1 MIGLAFAAFVF
12 NTSEFLPV
20 GLLPDMAA
28 SLNESVSFMGLV
40 ITGYAW
46 VVSIMSLPL
55 ALLTARFER
64 KKLLL
69 FLLGL
74 FAICHFAVLW
84 VDSFWSLYA
93 TRIGVAL
100 AHSIFWSIMNPL
112 AARMAPA
119 GKRATGLAAVMGG
132 TIVATV
138 LGVPLG
144 TKMGHLFV
152 IGAAAFLVLMLLWY
166 VLPQCPS
173 RSAGSLKSL
182 PVILK
187 RPALLQLYGVTMI
200 TMLGQFTAYS
210 FISPILEHSAGM
222 SGSDVVDVLL
232 LFGLAGIIGTVLSSK
247 TVDRYP
253 SASLTVPLVVL
264 SMSLFLLVPLCSS
277 WLSLVPLLLLWGAA
291 QTAICMALSASVLVV
306 ASDAA
311 DVATSLYSGIF
322 NIGIGGG
329 AFVGSLVSQHFGFT
343 PVAFVGG
350 TFITISAL
358 FCLSVYFR
366 TGSALLPHD
375 DLSREVGEP
384 HKL

>member
-1 MIGLAFAAFVF
+1 MSASQSAQTGFRAWIPVIGLAFAAFVF

-144 TKMGHLFV
+144 TKMGHLFGWAESFFV

-232 LFGLAGIIGTVLSSK
+232 LFGLAG
-247 TVDRYP
+247 
-253 SASLTVPLVVL
+253 
-264 SMSLFLLVPLCSS
+264 
-277 WLSLVPLLLLWGAA
+277 
-291 QTAICMALSASVLVV
+291 
-306 ASDAA
+306 
-311 DVATSLYSGIF
+311 
-322 NIGIGGG
+322 
-329 AFVGSLVSQHFGFT
+329 
-343 PVAFVGG
+343 
-350 TFITISAL
+350 
-358 FCLSVYFR
+358 
-366 TGSALLPHD
+366 
-375 DLSREVGEP
+375 
-384 HKL
+384 

>member
-144 TKMGHLFV
+144 TKMGHLFGWAESFFV

-232 LFGLAGIIGTVLSSK
+232 LFGAAMLFVALARAAAFALG
-247 TVDRYP
+247 R
-253 SASLTVPLVVL
+253 
-264 SMSLFLLVPLCSS
+264 CSDGN
-277 WLSLVPLLLLWGAA
+277 LHGAQCQRA
-291 QTAICMALSASVLVV
+291 CGGLRCC
-306 ASDAA
+306 
-311 DVATSLYSGIF
+311 GRR
-322 NIGIGGG
+322 NI
-329 AFVGSLVSQHFGFT
+329 
-343 PVAFVGG
+343 
-350 TFITISAL
+350 AL
-358 FCLSVYFR
+358 FGHLQYRHWRRSVCRIPRLAAFR
-366 TGSALLPHD
+366 LYACGIRGRHFHHDQRALLPRR
-375 DLSREVGEP
+375 LFPYGLRTAASRRS
-384 HKL
+384 LA

>member
-144 TKMGHLFV
+144 TKMGHLFGWAESFFV

-232 LFGLAGIIGTVLSSK
+232 LFGLAGIIGTVVSSK

-253 SASLTVPLVVL
+253 SASLT
-264 SMSLFLLVPLCSS
+264 VPLCSS

-358 FCLSVYFR
+358 FCLGVYFR
-366 TGSALLPHD
+366 TGSALLPHE